1 MKLKKGELVVY
12 ENSEICR
19 YDGAVEKSF
28 GNGQARNYLMFVP
41 VFSRSTVYYLPRDR
55 ADDKI
60 RKLLSKQEV
69 LKLIDEMPLI
79 EPVWVSDRNE
89 RKNAFSEVLRNG
101 DRREIIS
108 VIKAVYL
115 QRQKLANSGKKLQ
128 ISDEKTLSEAE
139 RLVKQE
145 FSIVLDIEPAEVT
158 DFIKNRIDRNDMT
171 K

>member
-1 MKLKKGELVVY
+1 MKLKKGEMTVY

-28 GNGQARNYLMFVP
+28 GNGQVREYLMLVP
-41 VFSRSTVYYLPRDR
+41 VFSRNTVYYIPSER
-55 ADDKI
+55 AGDKI
-60 RKLLSKQEV
+60 SKLLSKKDV

-89 RKNAFSEVLRNG
+89 RKNAFSEVLRSG

-115 QRQKLANSGKKLQ
+115 QREKLANSGKKLQ
-128 ISDEKTLSEAE
+128 SADEKAFSEAE

-145 FSIVLDIEPAEVT
+145 FSTVLDIEPAEVA
-158 DFIKNRIDRNDMT
+158 DFIKNRINGND
-171 K
+171 KAK